1 VSHRGQG
8 YEVLWAN
15 AVSEYL
21 KPGDRMTDICG
32 TTVVVVDRYQ
42 KNQKYAWF
50 ISKSETAALYKGA
63 YFKEMLYLTDA
74 DVAFNANY
82 ALCLLE
88 EMDEESNEFGI
99 VSP

>member
-1 VSHRGQG
+1 
-8 YEVLWAN
+8 
-15 AVSEYL
+15 VSEYL
-21 KPGDRMTDICG
+21 RPGDRMTDSCG

-63 YFKEMLYLTDA
+63 YFKEMLYLTD
-74 DVAFNANY
+74 VVFPSVNY
-82 ALCLLE
+82 ALCLLD
-88 EMDEESNEFGI
+88 EMDEENNEFGI